1 MLGYALPMSSTH
13 YRTCNLCE
21 AMCGV
26 EVEINGDEVVS
37 VRGDAQDVFSR
48 GHICPKSTA
57 LKDLYDDPDR
67 LKQPVRRVGDRWEPM
82 SWDDAFEEV
91 VDRIQK
97 IQEEHGRDSVGVYLG
112 NPNAHNFGTLVF
124 GPPFLRSLGSKNRF
138 SATSCDQLPLMM
150 ASYFMFGHQ
159 LLFPVPDVDRTDFMM
174 LIGANPLA
182 SNGSIMAAPG
192 IKKRLEGISKRGG
205 KVVVVD
211 PRRCETARIADEHLF
226 IQPGTDAL
234 FLLGLLHEVCAA
246 GIDLGRI
253 SGSVKNADRI
263 IEIAKA
269 YPPEKTEAITGI
281 PADSVKRLAR
291 ELRAA
296 PRAALYGR
304 VGACTQEFGTLCMWL
319 INVLNAVTGNLDEP
333 GGSMFSSPAIDV
345 RGTVGGFGAGRGSF
359 GRWKSRV
366 RSFPEF
372 GGELPSAVMAE
383 EMLTEGEG
391 RIRAMITIAGNPVL
405 STPNGGQVDA
415 GFASLDFAV
424 SIDFFI
430 NETSRHADIILP
442 PVSPIQRSHYDLA
455 LYLTAVRNVAKYSP
469 APFEPKEGEL
479 DDWQILT
486 ELSCRLAARRHGK
499 LSKQYLSA
507 RASQKVGPER
517 VLDLGLRL
525 GDYGKRFNP
534 LGTGLS
540 LGKLRKNPHGIDLG
554 PLQSTLPEVLPEQH
568 GPVDLAPDLF
578 VEDLERLRTRFLA
591 SGAAA
596 SDGQLLLIGRRQ
608 MRSNNSWMH
617 NSKRLM
623 KGKSRCTLL
632 IHPEDAARIG
642 VKAGDNVTLSSR
654 VGQVTAPAEL
664 TSDMMPGVVSLP
676 HGFGHGRDGVQLSVA
691 SSHPG
696 VSVNDLT
703 DDQMLDVLSGNAA
716 FSGVPVTVKAAEQIA
731 AAE

>member
-1 MLGYALPMSSTH
+1 
-13 YRTCNLCE
+13 
-21 AMCGV
+21 V
-26 EVEINGDEVVS
+26 
-37 VRGDAQDVFSR
+37 
-48 GHICPKSTA
+48 CPKATA

-67 LKQPVRRVGDRWEPM
+67 LKQPVRRVGDRWEPI
-82 SWDDAFEEV
+82 SWDEAFAEV
-91 VDRIQK
+91 VDRILKVQD
-97 IQEEHGRDSVGVYLG
+97 EHGRDSVGVYLG

-124 GPPFLRSLGSKNRF
+124 GPPFLRTLGSKNRF
-138 SATSCDQLPLMM
+138 SATSCDQLPLML

-174 LIGANPLA
+174 LIGANPLV

-192 IKKRLEGISKRGG
+192 IKKRLEGIGRRGG
-205 KVVVVD
+205 RVVVVD
-211 PRRCETARIADEHLF
+211 PRRCETARVADEHVF

-253 SGSVKNADRI
+253 ADSVKNADRI

-269 YPPEKTEAITGI
+269 YPPEQSEAITGVS
-281 PADSVKRLAR
+281 AETVKRLAR

-296 PRAALYGR
+296 PKAVLYGR
-304 VGACTQEFGTLCMWL
+304 VGACTQEFGGLCMWL

-333 GGSMFSSPAIDV
+333 GGSMFPSPAIDV
-345 RGTVGGFGAGRGSF
+345 RGTAGGFGAGRGSY

-366 RSFPEF
+366 RGFPEF
-372 GGELPSAVMAE
+372 GGELPASVMAE

-391 RIRAMITIAGNPVL
+391 RIHAMITLAGNPVL
-405 STPNGGQVDA
+405 STPNGAQLDQGY
-415 GFASLDFAV
+415 ASLDFAV

-469 APFEPKEGEL
+469 PPFALKDGEL
-479 DDWQILT
+479 DDWQILA

-499 LSKQYLSA
+499 LSKRYLTA
-507 RASQKVGPER
+507 KATQKAGPER
-517 VLDLGLRL
+517 VLDLGLRI
-525 GDYGKRFNP
+525 GAYGKRLNP

-540 LGKLRKNPHGIDLG
+540 LGQLKKNPHGIDLG
-554 PLQSTLPEVLPEQH
+554 PMQSTLPEVLPKKH
-568 GPVDLAPDLF
+568 GPVDLAPNLF
-578 VEDLERLRTRFLA
+578 VEDLDRLRTRFLTA
-591 SGAAA
+591 GSGAT
-596 SDGQLLLIGRRQ
+596 DGQLLLIGRRQ
-608 MRSNNSWMH
+608 LRSNNSWMH
-617 NSKRLM
+617 NTQRLM
-623 KGKSRCTLL
+623 KGKSRCTVM
-632 IHPEDAARIG
+632 INPDDAERLG
-642 VKAGDNVTLSSR
+642 VKSGDMVTLSSR
-654 VGQVTAPAEL
+654 VGQVSAPAEV
-664 TSDMMPGVVSLP
+664 TRDMMAGVVSLP

-691 SSHPG
+691 SSHAG

-703 DDQMLDVLSGNAA
+703 DDQLIDVLSGNAA
-716 FSGVPVTVKAAEQIA
+716 FSGVPVTLRTAAQIA